1 MNQKEQNK
9 TKVKVSKG
17 AKRRRRRR
25 IKQVLALFIVLLFI
39 GNLIPLSASQVAPE
53 RPTSS
58 YGVEKELADL
68 QSKRHSQKW
77 EDIVKSEAEGDLDA
91 IDITKVDKPD
101 VTIDEQIILMGP
113 RPPDDPDI
121 YSIVETTTLP
131 DRMTLIEYL
140 ISRPSSYYIYTEC
153 NGVEQWSQGLL
164 RPDDMF
170 LQIWDTWVEIDVDN
184 DPDTGDD
191 NGNDIRAKLDIE
203 LLIDRNNLLQYI
215 EFPKFLPP
223 TPAKLKVPGGL
234 KLEVEKLSGDNA
246 TAHLPLDIVVVKSFS
261 YTGNNFLWMVGF
273 EWSDMP
279 NHMKANLSA
288 SQITLQRP
296 TLDLNFDPTNPS
308 LWDESNIVN
317 ISGPYNI
324 TVDQDIRPPD
334 LKITV
339 AYAKVWLLSLEEQSW
354 TEIRLEPASGLNRIP
369 ETFVIYLESPSFDKS
384 FDLLEWTSTI
394 PTRLGIT
401 FKEVKVNT
409 THAEILIEDM
419 PSLLHIELNDLGGV
433 GPDRATN
440 VYYMA
445 SDRISILDFSEFE
458 YYEHSLDNYTH
469 SHAILTDIPTEFHLN
484 GTFDIGGGDEPEP
497 SNLAIGLVAN
507 FMDNTMLKI
516 SSKLA
521 RVARTLRTIP
531 TNIINMP
538 EKNGWA
544 SLVVTEGQYIGGL
557 EFYVSSK
564 SRIEAEGDYLAF
576 RNDTREL
583 NLGSAP
589 LITSSLSG
597 RLTDLGRI
605 TLDFRDGT
613 VLALNVMDPRPFR
626 IMFIDDAND
635 ARATLNIDEV
645 PEFFFLSFQPNKIH
659 ISSNEPVE
667 TLSYESQV
675 GDQYFRLLLE
685 GVPTDFK
692 IDQQDG
698 RMKLT
703 VPTDQYI
710 TSFSIVVTDRD
721 RMTILDDNYNHIYLD
736 RTSTSYFT
744 SIALNMIRSLD
755 MQTAAGGLVNADFAE
770 EMDLYMSLT
779 DTSLDIE
786 TKMLFK
792 PFPSNFTIE
801 LPQGFT
807 SSGIRLPNVL
817 NVTSIFAFSPII
829 LQMSQLADDIVTMT
843 TELTSNIADQLG
855 GIGTNTTI
863 KLKSKVPTKLIADM
877 RQGPAEEVK
886 WLHGLNIKIDKDRN
900 AIRARIY
907 LRLPLEAT
915 IEMTSEG
922 DLMDIHV
929 NFVQFDPLWDF
940 LDIRISGMED
950 KDISLYFDS
959 LPLEPHDI
967 DIDAVLDTNMT
978 PGTGTV
984 VADITITSDQDL
996 GPLYLHMR
1004 KIGDV
1009 TSLTTLYMSSVAKRL
1024 ECHLDVSTK
1033 LDMKWSASS
1042 VTKNVY
1048 ALVQK
1053 LVDGEWHDV
1062 TMTLNKVPTQLNIVA
1077 GSPSGVTPDMD
1088 GTMLQGLPEISI
1100 TGSTASLSLYIY
1112 MEGPAMGQPST
1123 YEIHMRDVTDD
1134 TFTVFDQSNGIYKI
1148 SSQGTGFIYM
1158 RIIDMPYQEKFQIR
1172 EAEIYADEIYSVE
1185 LKISE
1190 AFGMYPIIE
1199 VNNFDADSFQLRL
1212 KVKLYTFGKL
1222 REGNIIFVDIS
1233 TRGGLP
1239 RSGQF
1244 TKNGISV
1251 TGGEHHT
1258 IIAAPIATMMAT
1270 LLSGG

>member
-1 MNQKEQNK
+1 
-9 TKVKVSKG
+9 
-17 AKRRRRRR
+17 
-25 IKQVLALFIVLLFI
+25 
-39 GNLIPLSASQVAPE
+39 
-53 RPTSS
+53 
-58 YGVEKELADL
+58 
-68 QSKRHSQKW
+68 
-77 EDIVKSEAEGDLDA
+77 
-91 IDITKVDKPD
+91 
-101 VTIDEQIILMGP
+101 MGP
-113 RPPDDPDI
+113 RPPDDPSI
-121 YSIVETTTLP
+121 YNIVETTTLP
-131 DRMTLIEYL
+131 DRLTLIEYL

-153 NGVEQWSQGLL
+153 EGVELWSQGLL
-164 RPDDMF
+164 RPDDML

-184 DPDTGDD
+184 DPTTGDE
-191 NGNDIRAKLDIE
+191 NGNDIRVKLDIE
-203 LLIDRNNLLQYI
+203 LLIDRGNLLQYI
-215 EFPKFLPP
+215 EPPRFIPLPP
-223 TPAKLKVPGGL
+223 EPAKLKVPGGL

-246 TAHLPLDIVVVKSFS
+246 TPHLPLEVFVVKSFS

-279 NHMKANLSA
+279 NYMKANLSA
-288 SQITLQRP
+288 SEITLQRP
-296 TLDLNFDPTNPS
+296 TLDINFDPTNFG
-308 LWDESNIVN
+308 LWNESNIVN

-324 TVDQDIRPPD
+324 SVNQDIRPPD

-339 AYAKVWLLSLEEQSW
+339 AYGKVWLLSLVEHTW
-354 TEIRLEPASGLNRIP
+354 AEIRLEPASGLNRIP
-369 ETFVIYLESPSFDKS
+369 EFFKIYLESPSFDKS

-394 PTRLGIT
+394 PTRLSAD
-401 FKEVKVNT
+401 FKEVRDNT
-409 THAEILIEDM
+409 THAELLIEDL
-419 PSLLHIELNDLGGV
+419 PSLLHIELNDLGGI
-433 GPDRATN
+433 GPNRASN

-445 SDRISILDFSEFE
+445 SDRISLLDYTEFE
-458 YYEHSLDNYTH
+458 FYEHSLDNFTH
-469 SHAILTDIPTEFHLN
+469 SHAILTDIPLEFHLN

-497 SNLAIGLVAN
+497 SNLAIGIVAN

-531 TNIINMP
+531 NNIINMP

-544 SLVVTEGQYIGGL
+544 SLVVTDGESLGGI

-583 NLGSAP
+583 NMGSAP

-597 RLTDLGRI
+597 RLTDVSAI
-605 TLDFRDGT
+605 MLDFSEGT
-613 VLALNVMDPRPFR
+613 VLDLNVIDPRPIR

-635 ARATLNIDEV
+635 ARATLNINEV
-645 PEFFFLSFQPNKIH
+645 PEHFYLSFKPNNIH

-675 GDQYFRLLLE
+675 GAQYFRLLLE

-692 IDQQDG
+692 INQKDG
-698 RMKLT
+698 RMKLD
-703 VPTDQYI
+703 VPPDQYI
-710 TSFSIVVTDRD
+710 TSFSIVVTDRA
-721 RMTILDDNYNHIYLD
+721 RMTILDDTYNHIYLD
-736 RTSTSYFT
+736 RTATSYFT
-744 SIALNMIRSLD
+744 SIGLNMIRSLD

-779 DTSLDIE
+779 DTTLDIQ

-792 PFPSNFTIE
+792 PFPSNFSIE

-877 RQGPAEEVK
+877 RQGPAPEVK
-886 WLHGLNIKIDKDRN
+886 WLHGLNINIDREKN

-915 IEMTSEG
+915 IEMTSKG
-922 DLMDIHV
+922 DMMDIHV
-929 NFVQFDPLWDF
+929 NFMDFDPLWDF
-940 LDIRISGMED
+940 LDIRIAGMED
-950 KDISLYFDS
+950 KDISVYFDG

-967 DIDAVLDTNMT
+967 DIDAVLDTDMT
-978 PGTGTV
+978 PGTGAV
-984 VADITITSDQDL
+984 VADIAITSDKDL
-996 GPLYLHMR
+996 GPIYLHMR
-1004 KIGDV
+1004 KLGDV
-1009 TSLTTLYMSSVAKRL
+1009 PSLTSLYMSSVPKTL
-1024 ECHLDVSTK
+1024 ECSLNVSTR
-1033 LDMKWSASS
+1033 LDLQWSSSS
-1042 VTKNVY
+1042 VIKNVY

-1053 LVDGEWHDV
+1053 MVDGEWYDV
-1062 TMTLNKVPTQLNIVA
+1062 TMTLNKVPTRLNIVA
-1077 GSPSGVTPDMD
+1077 SSPTGITPDMD
-1088 GTMLQGLPEISI
+1088 GSMLQGLPEISI

-1134 TFTVFDQSNGIYKI
+1134 TITVYDQSNGIYKI
-1148 SSQGTGFIYM
+1148 SSQGTSFLYM

-1185 LKISE
+1185 IKACE

-1199 VNNFDADSFQLRL
+1199 VNDFEADSFQLRL

-1222 REGNIIFVDIS
+1222 REGNVIFVDIS

-1258 IIAAPIATMMAT
+1258 IIPAPIATMMAT
-1270 LLSGG
+1270 LLGGG